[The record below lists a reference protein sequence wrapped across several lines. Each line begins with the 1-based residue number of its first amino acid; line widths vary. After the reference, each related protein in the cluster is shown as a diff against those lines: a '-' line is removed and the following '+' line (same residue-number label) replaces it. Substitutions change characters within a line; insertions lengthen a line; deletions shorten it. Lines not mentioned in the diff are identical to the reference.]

1 MVRRRL
7 GKLSYPEKAVRVIT
21 GLPAKFMEEH
31 NGLRKKMEMG
41 DLFDTLTSANGFSA
55 KRKRTMVPKTSR
67 SFSLRNSARFCN
79 LETPEASEVSDSDSD

>member
-1 MVRRRL
+1 MDE
-7 GKLSYPEKAVRVIT
+7 Y
-21 GLPAKFMEEH
+21 

-41 DLFDTLTSANGFSA
+41 ELFDTLAAANGFSL

-79 LETPEASEVSDSDSD
+79 LETPEASEDSDSDSD